1 MNLKAIIAAIGA
13 TSMLAMS
20 AGGAHAQQKPVVW
33 KFGHVFSVPKTLFDD
48 VAMKEYPERI
58 SKASKGLVKIEVVQG
73 IVNPNNMFE
82 ALGDGRIQMGSVVPA
97 AVSAT
102 HPRWHVLG
110 LPGVLDK
117 DADYPQVAR
126 DVVWPH
132 ADAEMKRRWRGTI
145 VNMGAFTGTLFFS
158 PASVGPVDRIE
169 KFKGLKYRSHSVE
182 VSKLIETMGGAP
194 VGLPFP
200 ELYSSIERRLVDAY
214 SSTTS
219 AVLGSGL
226 FEVTKY
232 AEDWPAGH
240 GLWFYVVSEDAL
252 KLLPPDTRK
261 AVMDEFALI
270 QRDLSQRHLAE
281 TTKSIEDLKAKGM
294 QFIVVPEAE
303 KQKARDLARKIVW
316 TTWLERTGPEG
327 RALLINVL
335 KTQGKAL

>member
-13 TSMLAMS
+13 TTMLAFA
-20 AGGAHAQQKPVVW
+20 AGSLHAQQKPVVW
-33 KFGHVFSVPKTLFDD
+33 KFGHIFSVPKTLFDD

-58 SKASKGLVKIEVVQG
+58 GKASKGLVKIEVVQG

-82 ALGDGRIQMGSVVPA
+82 ALADGRIQMGSVIPA

-102 HPRWHVLG
+102 HPRWAVLG

-169 KFKGLKYRSHSVE
+169 KFKGLKYRSHSVD

-194 VGLPFP
+194 VGLPFT

-214 SSTTS
+214 TS
-219 AVLGSGL
+219 ATNAVIGTGL

-252 KLLPPDTRK
+252 KLLPPDIRK

-270 QRDLSQRHLAE
+270 QRDLSQRQLAE

-316 TTWLERTGPEG
+316 TNWLERTGPEG

-335 KTQGKAL
+335 KTQGKTL